1 MIKQIQLRGI
11 SRSPSDRVTSDGGL
25 SESLN
30 MYLDSAESAPVFEPD
45 DVTQQIKLPS
55 DLEAEKIFIH
65 KTANYE
71 NYIVIQKDKVVAYT
85 PDIIDEEP
93 LFLLD
98 ITGKEINN
106 LSSLGNT
113 VVITSDLGLYYFLFK
128 DRKYVYLGNG
138 VPFPQITFDK
148 EEADAPIEINYTHR
162 YAQSSVGTNQSSAK
176 WEDLWFGQG
185 NISNGGMVLANDL
198 QMGRLPE
205 EEEWTKENFVFNEG
219 DSKDEKPLQYEFD
232 KFKDHINSLLADAY
246 KEVKKQRRLSGNI
259 FVRYAIELY
268 SGALYSSMP
277 ILIKGKNLNI
287 EVSQYTNIFTQE
299 SLDLN
304 GESYDDGPYHLVSSW
319 SNTAKTSL
327 IPYDIYVSC
336 ADVEKL
342 KEWRELIKSI
352 NIYISVP
359 ANFWVP
365 EYYVLNER
373 VFDTYVFKD
382 GLERDL
388 QHTESSGSVTMGEQF
403 DEEMFLLE
411 QSSQTYLV
419 KSIPVLDE
427 RGAFTEE
434 FLKLSEKHKLE
445 IEGELLEQDKLREQ
459 TRLTKDDMKHYPLG
473 ASTIDS
479 FNNSFLL
486 PNPTAKIIYDYS
498 RLNTYSKYR
507 IESTSAPKSYG
518 TRYDVAFVV
527 RGDTEDK
534 VVLAQNFNVKHTS
547 NGSIV
552 SDDDYFAFQTFPD
565 SRAYKMIVKA
575 TRVNMPNG
583 KKFVKYGEFDM
594 IPHPYLNCAYFYGG
608 IDARLY
614 SLCDKETLEMPME
627 NSLEDSDNKLCVSDL
642 NDPFT
647 FPIEK
652 RYAFQSK
659 VVGVAVATT
668 ALSQGQFGQ
677 FPLYVFTE
685 DGIWVM
691 ETGADGSFVSQKPLS
706 REVCSNPYSITS
718 IDKAVVFVTKKG
730 VMLIHGAEVIN
741 LSEHM
746 NGRHFIPNDDALGLV
761 NKLEGY
767 KQFDDAIKDEDPF
780 MTFMQ
785 DARVAYDYPGE
796 RLIFM
801 SPSNQDFQY
810 VYKINTKTWH
820 KQSFENIQL
829 VTPLNSYPNCL
840 VLGKSKVKE
849 LWIDTPRSDGEAL
862 NYISIIQEV
871 FSRYEVALSEDR
883 CYAFATQD
891 IGIDVS
897 MIDEMDLEFLV
908 LDLES
913 VSVFTHISQG
923 SQKVFS
929 LSTILDAS
937 RQQTTAKGVIITRPF
952 DLDEPDVYKTIKNV
966 KIRGDFDKGNVKYFL
981 QGSDDGRT
989 FYNLTS
995 LRGKSWKMFRL
1006 FILTDLEPTERIS
1019 WVDIDYEVRFKNR
1032 LR

>member
-71 NYIVIQKDKVVAYT
+71 NYIVVQSDKVVAYT
-85 PDIIDEEP
+85 PDVDDEEP
-93 LFLLD
+93 LLVLELSQGEKVNDIASIGNTLIFSTSALLYYVLY
-98 ITGKEINN
+98 NN
-106 LSSLGNT
+106 RKYEVLGNKIAFPYIHFDVQLQDVEKD
-113 VVITSDLGLYYFLFK
+113 VVTSNAFNLDGESEDVNRLWPYDAIPAADLWNEEYNDDHPLPLAAQEFSRRIFNTISNAQSIAERNERLSQIIT
-128 DRKYVYLGNG
+128 
-138 VPFPQITFDK
+138 I
-148 EEADAPIEINYTHR
+148 R
-162 YAQSSVGTNQSSAK
+162 YAV
-176 WEDLWFGQG
+176 
-185 NISNGGMVLANDL
+185 
-198 QMGRLPE
+198 
-205 EEEWTKENFVFNEG
+205 
-219 DSKDEKPLQYEFD
+219 
-232 KFKDHINSLLADAY
+232 
-246 KEVKKQRRLSGNI
+246 
-259 FVRYAIELY
+259 ELY
-268 SGALYSSMP
+268 DGSTVSSMP
-277 ILIKGKNLNI
+277 IVLSPFYDEFTFAVEQVVTLEQGSVTTQNEFGVQQETVDAKKVTTDTTYPYLSKGYKVVAKLVEGANNIDAWADLITGIK
-287 EVSQYTNIFTQE
+287 
-299 SLDLN
+299 
-304 GESYDDGPYHLVSSW
+304 
-319 SNTAKTSL
+319 
-327 IPYDIYVSC
+327 IYVSKPTS
-336 ADVEKL
+336 ALVEDQSSSF
-342 KEWRELIKSI
+342 IKNVI
-352 NIYISVP
+352 TNTETQQRQEYVG
-359 ANFWVP
+359 V
-365 EYYVLNER
+365 EYYDTTITKYHNKFDITIGNKRDHGARSLAFNEM
-373 VFDTYVFKD
+373 
-382 GLERDL
+382 L
-388 QHTESSGSVTMGEQF
+388 
-403 DEEMFLLE
+403 
-411 QSSQTYLV
+411 QSSAHAYLYKTIV
-419 KSIPVLDE
+419 SRNEDKTI
-427 RGAFTEE
+427 TKE
-434 FLKLSEKHKLE
+434 FRSLC
-445 IEGELLEQDKLREQ
+445 EGEELDLYTFYKENQKKGEDGMTPMLETLEW
-459 TRLTKDDMKHYPLG
+459 LAKDDMKHYPFTSEHL
-473 ASTIDS
+473 SS
-479 FNNSFLL
+479 YNNSLVL
-486 PNPTAKIIYDYS
+486 VNTSQTIEYDYDRLNSLVTKKGYPNSAKAQYNLDIIYILQGYKKDMVIRKS
-498 RLNTYSKYR
+498 FTLNETATEKDFAYAFQVFPDNRAKRMLVKVTR
-507 IESTSAPKSYG
+507 IQSGKESISYG
-518 TRYDVAFVV
+518 DF
-527 RGDTEDK
+527 
-534 VVLAQNFNVKHTS
+534 
-547 NGSIV
+547 
-552 SDDDYFAFQTFPD
+552 
-565 SRAYKMIVKA
+565 KMEA
-575 TRVNMPNG
+575 
-583 KKFVKYGEFDM
+583 
-594 IPHPYLNCAYFYGG
+594 HPYLDCAVTIAPLRRDLISMCYLSALPEFDKLQTYA
-608 IDARLY
+608 IDNL
-614 SLCDKETLEMPME
+614 
-627 NSLEDSDNKLCVSDL
+627 DNKLLVSNSD
-642 NDPFT
+642 DPFV
-647 FPIEK
+647 FPVER
-652 RYAFQSK
+652 RYTFQSK
-659 VVGVAVATT
+659 VIGIAVANT

-829 VTPLNSYPNCL
+829 ITPLNSYPNCL
-840 VLGKSKVKE
+840 VLGESKVKE

-897 MIDEMDLEFLV
+897 MIDEMNLESLV

-913 VSVFTHISQG
+913 VGVFTYISQG